1 MLVFGL
7 NELGNLRI
15 MASTFKDGDPSFAGV
30 LGGVALGLKS
40 YHIFELKD
48 EIPAEVWAREM
59 AFNERIGMPGFAP
72 TQGHIPSGV
81 PCMGHAIAAMRSGAL
96 ARVMFVCKASLFLNR
111 LTELYDGVSFI
122 LEAQPGARPESD
134 I

>member
-15 MASTFKDGDPSFAGV
+15 MASTFKEGDPSFAGV

-48 EIPAEVWAREM
+48 EIPEDVWAREM
-59 AFNERIGMPGFAP
+59 AFKELEVEDELIAEICATMRRIRDEG
-72 TQGHIPSGV
+72 T
-81 PCMGHAIAAMRSGAL
+81 
-96 ARVMFVCKASLFLNR
+96 
-111 LTELYDGVSFI
+111 
-122 LEAQPGARPESD
+122 
-134 I
+134 

>member
-59 AFNERIGMPGFAP
+59 AFNELE
-72 TQGHIPSGV
+72 V
-81 PCMGHAIAAMRSGAL
+81 EDEAIEQICATMR
-96 ARVMFVCKASLFLNR
+96 
-111 LTELYDGVSFI
+111 
-122 LEAQPGARPESD
+122 D
-134 I
+134 IRGED